1 MATRTNNADVSR
13 GIQTPTVLSLTPDGT
28 ATDGFAATE
37 RHYTHAHTNTD
48 MWIQTDNPQTQSLK
62 LPFMDSAVEFSDNG
76 TAQVAED
83 VGEQLVE
90 QIDAIS
96 EYDNSTQEDNE

>member
-13 GIQTPTVLSLTPDGT
+13 GIQTPAVLSLIPGGT
-28 ATDGFAATE
+28 ASDGFAATE
-37 RHYTHAHTNTD
+37 RRSTHRYTNTD

-62 LPFMDSAVEFSDNG
+62 RPFMDSPVEFSDNG
-76 TAQVAED
+76 TAQVDAD

-90 QIDAIS
+90 ELDAIT